1 MNKIQNQKVTFF
13 EKRKGAIAVLFAVIL
28 PVQLVIL
35 GFCIDFANMQRVRNE
50 GRVIADLASK
60 AAADALARSGGDT
73 DLAIQ
78 TAQDVAAAN
87 TIGNTFHTLEPSEII
102 FGRGQ
107 TQADGSVEFQP
118 GTTPFN
124 SVRVNAIRTDAN
136 PNGPVPL
143 FFGAFYGQ
151 PEFSFLQTA
160 TSSFRD
166 VELCLVL
173 DRSVSM
179 KFEIART
186 AGGPTNRQLR
196 CILPGANSRWAGL
209 DSAVRLFL
217 DELDASPARE
227 RIGMV
232 TFASDAS
239 DGCGGGR
246 VLTASR
252 LDQPISEST
261 DAIRNALDTY
271 NNSIWFGSTDITA
284 GINEARQHML
294 VSANPLRDRVI
305 VVLTDGTHR
314 FNAQQPPEAAA
325 ECLREGIIVHTITFS
340 DEADLAGMQETA
352 LRGGGTHQHAANVAD
367 LTESFRRLAGSLSI
381 ITE

>member
-1 MNKIQNQKVTFF
+1 
-13 EKRKGAIAVLFAVIL
+13 
-28 PVQLVIL
+28 
-35 GFCIDFANMQRVRNE
+35 
-50 GRVIADLASK
+50 
-60 AAADALARSGGDT
+60 
-73 DLAIQ
+73 
-78 TAQDVAAAN
+78 
-87 TIGNTFHTLEPSEII
+87 
-102 FGRGQ
+102 
-107 TQADGSVEFQP
+107 
-118 GTTPFN
+118 
-124 SVRVNAIRTDAN
+124 
-136 PNGPVPL
+136 
-143 FFGAFYGQ
+143 
-151 PEFSFLQTA
+151 
-160 TSSFRD
+160 
-166 VELCLVL
+166 
-173 DRSVSM
+173 M
-179 KFEIART
+179 KFEI
-186 AGGPTNRQLR
+186 
-196 CILPGANSRWAGL
+196 
-209 DSAVRLFL
+209 V
-217 DELDASPARE
+217 DASPARE

-340 DEADLAGMQETA
+340 DEADIAGMQETA
-352 LRGGGTHQHAANVAD
+352 LRGGGTHQHAAN
-367 LTESFRRLAGSLSI
+367 SLSNQSNLSKPF
-381 ITE
+381 TFEV